1 MSHKNKITV
10 IGLGYIGLPTAALLS
25 SKGYY
30 VSGIDI
36 NDHIVSIINEG
47 KIHIVE
53 PMLEEYVK
61 SSVKNGHLKAFN
73 EPKEGDVYMIC
84 VPTPFQ
90 NNTNPPSP
98 DISYIKNAI
107 ESITHLVKDGDL
119 IILESTSPVGTTDMI
134 QDIFIANGIETSKIH
149 IAYCPERV
157 LPGNIMEELV
167 NNPRIVG
174 GINEDSSNNISKFYS
189 TFVSGEIIKTDSKT
203 AEMCKLVENSF
214 RDLNIAFANELSF
227 LCESNEINVWKL
239 IELANHHPRVNI
251 LKPGPGVGGHCIAVD
266 PWFLVATDTKNTK
279 LIKTAR
285 ETNDY
290 KPKWVV
296 KQIKNEVEKRKIK
309 KIACLGLS
317 FKPNIDDLRE
327 SPAVEIVELLINDGY
342 EVGCVEPN
350 VKTHNKFNIIDI
362 NTAISDYDL
371 IVFLVDHNEFKS
383 KEIIKKI
390 KNKNVIDVCGATYK
404 DD

>member
-1 MSHKNKITV
+1 M
-10 IGLGYIGLPTAALLS
+10 YI
-25 SKGYY
+25 
-30 VSGIDI
+30 
-36 NDHIVSIINEG
+36 
-47 KIHIVE
+47 
-53 PMLEEYVK
+53 
-61 SSVKNGHLKAFN
+61 
-73 EPKEGDVYMIC
+73 
-84 VPTPFQ
+84 
-90 NNTNPPSP
+90 
-98 DISYIKNAI
+98 
-107 ESITHLVKDGDL
+107 KDGDL

-174 GINEDSSNNISKFYS
+174 GINEDSSNTISKFYS

-266 PWFLVATDTKNTK
+266 PWFLVASDTKNTK

-350 VKTHNKFNIIDI
+350 VKMHNKFNIIDI
-362 NTAISDYDL
+362 NTAINDYDL